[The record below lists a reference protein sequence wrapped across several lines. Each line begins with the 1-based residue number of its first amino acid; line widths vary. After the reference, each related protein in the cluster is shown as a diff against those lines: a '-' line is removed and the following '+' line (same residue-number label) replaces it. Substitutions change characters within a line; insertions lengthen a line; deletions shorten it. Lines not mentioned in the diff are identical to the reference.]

1 MIWRRAALALLA
13 LAPLAGCH
21 PVSAGS
27 GSAATGAARSADSP
41 NGLAGGYPTPE
52 PPAHPESPASGSEA
66 PRIRALDPCVPS
78 NVEVCF
84 NALDDNCNGAID
96 EGCGTPGGVVQFMIA
111 WDSPRAD
118 VDLNVTD
125 PNGELIEAG
134 RISQSGLIKGRDCPG
149 RRQECAGVNVENV
162 FLEGSKAPTRGTYR
176 LSISLEKLNGEEPP
190 IWVTLSSRLGTK
202 HSAYEIRL
210 NEAEEEQRLELSL

>member
-1 MIWRRAALALLA
+1 MILRRAALALIA

-21 PVSAGS
+21 PLTAT
-27 GSAATGAARSADSP
+27 TGAARTGDSP
-41 NGLAGGYPTPE
+41 SALAGGYPTPE
-52 PPAHPESPASGSEA
+52 PPARPEPPAGVPEA
-66 PRIRALDPCVPS
+66 PSIRSLDPCVPG

-96 EGCGTPGGVVQFMIA
+96 EGCGTPAGVVQFMIA
-111 WDSPRAD
+111 WDSARAD

-149 RRQECAGVNVENV
+149 RRQECGGVNIENV

-176 LSISLEKLNGEEPP
+176 LGISLEKLNGEEPP
-190 IWVTLSSRLGTK
+190 IWVTLSSRLGAK
-202 HSAYEIRL
+202 HVAYEIRL
-210 NEAEEEQRLELSL
+210 NEAEEEQQLELSL

>member
-1 MIWRRAALALLA
+1 MSLRRAALALTA

-21 PVSAGS
+21 PP
-27 GSAATGAARSADSP
+27 AAAAGAARPLDSP
-41 NGLAGGYPTPE
+41 ATLAGGYPTPE
-52 PPAHPESPASGSEA
+52 PPARPQPATVPETPSM
-66 PRIRALDPCVPS
+66 RTLDPCVPS
-78 NVEVCF
+78 NVEICF

-111 WDSPRAD
+111 WDSARAD
-118 VDLNVTD
+118 VDLNVSD

-149 RRQECAGVNVENV
+149 RRQECGGVNIENV

-176 LSISLEKLNGEEPP
+176 LGISLEKLNGEEPP
-190 IWVTLSSRLGTK
+190 IWVTLSCRLGTR
-202 HSAYEIRL
+202 HAAYEIRL
-210 NEAEEEQRLELSL
+210 NEAEEEQWLELSL